1 MDGGLVLE
9 GLRLCVCV
17 REEKEKR
24 KLSGRGSKLQER
36 ELGEELRVGLSTS
49 SVIETRGAQSGRK
62 NINLLCVR
70 NSVTCGMFLWDTN
83 KGRIIF
89 HYL

>member
-1 MDGGLVLE
+1 MG
-9 GLRLCVCV
+9 
-17 REEKEKR
+17 EEAR
-24 KLSGRGSKLQER
+24 LQER

-70 NSVTCGMFLWDTN
+70 NSVTLDVPVGY
-83 KGRIIF
+83 K
-89 HYL
+89 